1 MAKMIKC
8 FAYYSTNL
16 HILLFVCMTVA
27 SHKLDT
33 CDGSFNFLAVLSHTK
48 LIELFCFLTGR
59 VCVSAREYL
68 EVALAVI
75 NRPIPTSYDGIV
87 TGLMWTLFSHVL
99 FQVCEDVRVGGWDG
113 RLH

>member
-1 MAKMIKC
+1 MAKIFRMIKH

-33 CDGSFNFLAVLSHTK
+33 CDKLPGTFNFLAVLSHKK

-59 VCVSAREYL
+59 VCKCSGVFGGGAGGDQSTHPNLLLWYRDWAD
-68 EVALAVI
+68 VD
-75 NRPIPTSYDGIV
+75 P
-87 TGLMWTLFSHVL
+87 VL
-99 FQVCEDVRVGGWDG
+99 TCSVPGV
-113 RLH
+113 